1 MQINASI
8 VVDDRE
14 LRYDSSTLPEVLK
27 VDLEATVE
35 IGIANI
41 SLAILARTG
50 YRLEFS
56 LHHIKTSNSPSG
68 FKSAT
73 KYAVTSEPD
82 PVLPLDLVLTLDS

>member
-1 MQINASI
+1 M

-14 LRYDSSTLPEVLK
+14 LQYGSSTLPPVLK
-27 VDLEATVE
+27 ADSQATVE
-35 IGIANI
+35 SGIANI

-56 LHHIKTSNSPSG
+56 LHHIKTSNSPSPS
-68 FKSAT
+68 KSAA

-82 PVLPLDLVLTLDS
+82 LVLSLDL